1 MIPFN
6 RATFDGKELAY
17 LAQAVADGH
26 VSGNG
31 PFTRRA
37 ESALEVGH
45 GGGRTLLTTSCTHA
59 LEMAALLG
67 RFAPG
72 DEVIVPAYTF
82 VSTASAFLLHGATPV
97 FVDVRPDTLNLCPDL
112 VEAAITERTRAICV
126 VHYAGVGATP
136 RRFRE
141 IADRHGLLLVEDNAH
156 GLFGEADGGVLG
168 TFGHLSTMSFHE
180 TKNVTCGEG
189 GALHG
194 NDPELVERAEI
205 LREKGTDRSRFLR
218 GQVDKYTWVDV
229 GSSWVLSDLLAGVL
243 VGQLE
248 RFDDVQR
255 RRHAIWDRYHA
266 DVGSWAAEHGIRRP
280 LDRADA
286 PHTAHMYHLRFTSL
300 DVRTR
305 FIAHLRERD
314 VFAVFHY
321 QPLHLSTVGERLGG
335 RVGQHPVTEDA
346 GDTLVRLPLFAGLRD
361 DEIDRVVDA
370 VTTFRP

>member
-37 ESALEVGH
+37 EAALEVGH
-45 GGGRTLLTTSCTHA
+45 GTGRTLLTTSCTHA

-112 VEAAITERTRAICV
+112 VEAAITERTRAICI
-126 VHYAGVGATP
+126 VHYGGVGATP

-141 IADRHGLLLVEDNAH
+141 VADRHGLLLVEDNAH
-156 GLFGEADGGVLG
+156 GLFGVEDGGVLG
-168 TFGHLSTMSFHE
+168 TFGHLSTLSFHE

-194 NDPELVERAEI
+194 NDPVLVERAEI

-248 RFDDVQR
+248 RFEDLQA

-266 DVGSWAAEHGIRRP
+266 ATAGWAAEHGVRRP
-280 LDRADA
+280 LDPATA
-286 PHTAHMYHLRFTSL
+286 PHTAHLYHLRFASL
-300 DVRTR
+300 EVRTR
-305 FIAHLRERD
+305 FIAHLRERE
-314 VFAVFHY
+314 VLAVFHY

-335 RVGQHPVTEDA
+335 RPGQHPVTEDA
-346 GDTLVRLPLFAGLRD
+346 GDTLVRLPLFAGLTD
-361 DEIDRVVDA
+361 VEVDRVLDA
-370 VTTFRP
+370 VTSFRP